1 MNKVDLEKQE
11 ENNNSITSE
20 DSEHETSE
28 DETLELSEYCIKVE
42 RDTFKGICKDLKKI
56 DCRYYQLYLV

>member
-11 ENNNSITSE
+11 KNENSITSE

-28 DETLELSEYCIKVE
+28 DEIMELRNTV
-42 RDTFKGICKDLKKI
+42 
-56 DCRYYQLYLV
+56 